1 MNLVRSGKGTVRQST
16 SPQPPPPTTTTQEAQ
31 QTIGATPQE
40 ATPTEQ
46 SPCAATDAVTPE
58 RREPVRSGKGTVR
71 QSTSPQPPPPTT
83 TTQEAQQTIGA
94 TPQEATPT
102 EQSPVPPPM
111 PSPRSGVNLFDQARE
126 RFGNQPVRN
135 RRRRQRPLK
144 KLNRPSEQPRKKLPP
159 PNNPPVPPPM
169 PSPRSGVNLFDQA
182 RERFGNQSVRNRRR
196 RQRPLKKLNR
206 PSEQPRKKLPPPNNP
221 PVPPPMPSPR
231 SGVNLFDQARERFG

>member
-1 MNLVRSGKGTVRQST
+1 MSKDYVESHHEFPCGLRTFRATLRDMPPGRHFCGCCKRHHHRKQQVRDCFEQYYNAATNQSAT
-16 SPQPPPPTTTTQEAQ
+16 AAADNDHSRKLPPPNNP
-31 QTIGATPQE
+31 
-40 ATPTEQ
+40 
-46 SPCAATDAVTPE
+46 
-58 RREPVRSGKGTVR
+58 
-71 QSTSPQPPPPTT
+71 
-83 TTQEAQQTIGA
+83 
-94 TPQEATPT
+94 
-102 EQSPVPPPM
+102 PVPPPM

-182 RERFGNQSVRNRRR
+182 RERFGNQPVRNRRR